1 MIPRQKSMKHMSN
14 KTYEKLGETYHAED
28 GNLHI
33 VRTQDVEPI
42 LKENHAMRETPTSLG
57 QTMRLAGRVPAVVC
71 QQWAKECGSA
81 IGTAEFN
88 EYVKKKLM
96 DGDFA
101 KFRIKGF

>member
-1 MIPRQKSMKHMSN
+1 MSN
-14 KTYEKLGETYHAED
+14 KTYEKLGETYYAED

-42 LKENHAMRETPTSLG
+42 LKENHEMRETHTSLG
-57 QTMRLAGRVPAVVC
+57 QPMRLAGRVPAVVA

-88 EYVKKKLM
+88 EYVKKKAY
-96 DGDFA
+96 GWRFC
-101 KFRIKGF
+101 KI

>member
-1 MIPRQKSMKHMSN
+1 MSN
-14 KTYEKLGETYHAED
+14 KTYEKLGETYHVED
-28 GNLHI
+28 DNIHI

-42 LKENHAMRETPTSLG
+42 LKENHAIRETHTSFG
-57 QTMRLAGRVPAVVC
+57 QPMRLAGRVPAVVA

-101 KFRIKGF
+101 KFRIKGY

>member
-1 MIPRQKSMKHMSN
+1 MKHMS
-14 KTYEKLGETYHAED
+14 KVYEKLGESYHAED
-28 GNLHI
+28 GKLHI
-33 VRTQDVEPI
+33 VRTQDTEPI

-57 QTMRLAGRVPAVVC
+57 QPMRLAGRVPAVVC